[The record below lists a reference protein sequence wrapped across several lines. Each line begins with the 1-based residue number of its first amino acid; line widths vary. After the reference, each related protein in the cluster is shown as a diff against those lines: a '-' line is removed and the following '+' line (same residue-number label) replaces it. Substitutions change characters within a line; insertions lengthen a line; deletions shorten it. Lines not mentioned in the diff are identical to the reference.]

1 MATKTTTI
9 KQQEKAEARKAQA
22 DALHATIAEQV
33 VSLRTSEVWVSYLDF
48 ISKFHSYSF
57 RNTML
62 IRFQMPHASQVAGF
76 RRWQELGRQVR
87 KGEKS
92 LKIFGYRE
100 RKITVEEDQEENQ
113 NPSTLPGTIRA
124 LPMRYFPVLSVFDI
138 SQTDLVEGS
147 EDQRLAKHLRGED
160 TAGLYEGLAAW
171 MTSQGWNIECHGAG
185 GANGYMDA
193 ETKSIV
199 IAPHLEAA
207 QATKTLIHETAHAL
221 MHSKITD
228 YQTHRGVYE
237 TEAESVAYVV
247 AGAFG
252 MDTSA
257 YSIGYVAGWSNFDAE
272 TIEETGNRVLKCAHQ
287 LIDALT
293 NAEEQAPAHGA

>member
-1 MATKTTTI
+1 MATKTTTT
-9 KQQEKAEARKAQA
+9 KQEKAEARKAQA
-22 DALHATIAEQV
+22 DALHATIADQV
-33 VSLRTSEVWVSYLDF
+33 VSLRTSDTWVSYLNF

-62 IRFQMPHASQVAGF
+62 IRSQMPHATQVAGF

-100 RKITVEEDQEENQ
+100 HKITVDKDQEENQ
-113 NPSTLPGTIRA
+113 DPSTPQASPT
-124 LPMRYFPVLSVFDI
+124 RYFPVLSVFDI

-160 TAGLYEGLAAW
+160 TTGLYEGLAAW
-171 MTSQGWNIECHGAG
+171 MTSQGWKIHRHGAG

-193 ETKSIV
+193 KTKTIV
-199 IAPHLEAA
+199 IAPHLEPA

-257 YSIGYVAGWSNFDAE
+257 YSIGYVAGWANFDAE

-293 NAEEQAPAHGA
+293 SAEEKEPAHVA